1 MCDNDGGFGVS
12 PIPWHAGAVV
22 GICEDGFGVPPIPGH
37 AGALAGICE
46 GGFGVPPIPGHA
58 GAVVGICEGGF
69 GVPPIPGHA
78 GEVAGICET
87 QKPPWPECECC
98 KRERTMVNCK
108 VLSRWGAMLGV
119 ALAAAP
125 SYGQFESQ
133 NVTLK
138 AQIPLSTFGATAGND
153 CWGYVS
159 PSGREYALMGCNTGT
174 AFVEITIPATPDY
187 FVRINHPS
195 SSWSDIEVYGH
206 YAYVVTEASG
216 TGIQVI
222 DLANIDNHVVTL
234 VRSVPAP
241 QRSHTLSI
249 NPSSGFLYTLG
260 SNQGSGTTTCWSLA
274 DPSNPVQ
281 VGPASMTSTY
291 IHDAMIVSYT
301 SGPYAGKEIFF
312 GCSEGRGVDIYD
324 VTNKNSPTMIK
335 RVTYPNIGYCHQ
347 GWLSADRRYFY
358 LDDELDEL
366 NGYNNTTR
374 TLVID
379 VSDIANP
386 RHVSSFTSGR
396 TSTDH
401 NLFWR
406 EGFIYEAN
414 YTSGFQ
420 LFDARSDPLNPTHV
434 GWFDTYPENDAPGYG
449 HGAWTALPFFPSGT
463 VIVNDRDRGL
473 FILDASEARGERMF
487 LSATP
492 LVGGQSTTLSVQ
504 GATPSGRVYFIYS
517 LTGEAWTPVN
527 ALGVYLNLASPV
539 LAGAAAA
546 NGNGEASLVRT
557 VPLSA
562 RGRTVWLQAA
572 EAGNTSTVM
581 EEVVQ

>member
-1 MCDNDGGFGVS
+1 
-12 PIPWHAGAVV
+12 
-22 GICEDGFGVPPIPGH
+22 
-37 AGALAGICE
+37 
-46 GGFGVPPIPGHA
+46 
-58 GAVVGICEGGF
+58 
-69 GVPPIPGHA
+69 
-78 GEVAGICET
+78 
-87 QKPPWPECECC
+87 
-98 KRERTMVNCK
+98 MVNCK

-347 GWLSADRRYFY
+347 GWLSADRRWFY
-358 LDDELDEL
+358 VDDEFDE
-366 NGYNNTTR
+366 NTWGFTTR
-374 TLVID
+374 TLVFD
-379 VSDIANP
+379 VSDLANAAY
-386 RHVSSFTSGR
+386 VTTFTSGLP
-396 TSTDH
+396 SIDH
-401 NLFWR
+401 NLTVR
-406 EGFIYEAN
+406 DGFIFEAN
-414 YTSGFQ
+414 YRSG
-420 LFDARSDPLNPTHV
+420 LRIFDANDSPTAPVQV
-434 GWFDTYPENDAPGYG
+434 GFFDTYPENNNTGYN
-449 HGAWTALPFFPSGT
+449 GAWSNHPFFPSGT
-463 VIVNDRDRGL
+463 VIVSDINRGL
-473 FILDASEARGERMF
+473 FILDPSVALTRTVIPGSYAVGPGLWVSGGLPELAQSDDLYFAMRRNLAQDELGGE
-487 LSATP
+487 LALT
-492 LVGGQSTTLSVQ
+492 
-504 GATPSGRVYFIYS
+504 
-517 LTGEAWTPVN
+517 LTGVAPSETPI
-527 ALGVYLNLASPV
+527 
-539 LAGAAAA
+539 
-546 NGNGEASLVRT
+546 SLKFLFESRAPYV
-557 VPLSA
+557 
-562 RGRTVWLQAA
+562 GIGQKVWLWDWTTSQYVLSDSRILPTTDTAITVTATGNLSRFVQPGTRAVRARITLANVQADTIDQYVIRVDRA
-572 EAGNTSTVM
+572 VWRIIP
-581 EEVVQ
+581 